1 MGNEDKNNE
10 TRVRRMM
17 ISGNDLSMYG
27 DGEGEWL
34 MWMISKLLY

>member
-10 TRVRRMM
+10 KRVRRM

-34 MWMISKLLY
+34 MWMMSKLLY